1 MIRYK
6 NVYPTFRMIVLK
18 FQYVSKLTVQSN
30 RRLWRPRHSLRS
42 QLIIYYYQLFG
53 VYLAIAQSST
63 YCCTEFRILR
73 NSEFHTIK
81 SFGGREHT
89 LTLRKES
96 EIANHNKLLYTA
108 AKRRQNCG
116 TTNRL
121 QYHPYQSKSN
131 VFARGIAL
139 CISPKRS
146 DSIHWQSLQRIGTD
160 VLYKHIDM

>member
-63 YCCTEFRILR
+63 YGSTEFRISHHKVVR
-73 NSEFHTIK
+73 WQGTH
-81 SFGGREHT
+81 
-89 LTLRKES
+89 
-96 EIANHNKLLYTA
+96 ADTA
-108 AKRRQNCG
+108 EG
-116 TTNRL
+116 E
-121 QYHPYQSKSN
+121 
-131 VFARGIAL
+131 
-139 CISPKRS
+139 
-146 DSIHWQSLQRIGTD
+146 
-160 VLYKHIDM
+160 